1 MLNIVLLEPEK
12 PSNTGNIGRTCV
24 LTNSRLHLVRPF
36 SFRLDD
42 KLLKRSGMDYWD
54 KVDLVIHDDMDEFL
68 EYIKGNDRV
77 FYVETFATNYYHELE
92 YQDGDFFVFGKVS
105 SGIDK
110 DLVDKH
116 KNHSIKIPMNMG
128 IDRSLNLANSCN
140 IVLFEALRQI
150 DFPGLK

>member
-1 MLNIVLLEPEK
+1 MINIVLLEPEK

-54 KVDLVIHDDMDEFL
+54 KVDLVIHDDMNEFL

-77 FYVETFATNYYHELE
+77 FYVETFATKYYHELE
-92 YQDGDFFVFGKVS
+92 YQDGDFFVFGKES

-110 DLVDKH
+110 DLVAKH
-116 KNHSIKIPMNMG
+116 NDHSIKIPMNME
-128 IDRSLNLANSCN
+128 IDRSLNLANSCT

>member
-1 MLNIVLLEPEK
+1 MINIVLLEPEK

-68 EYIKGNDRV
+68 DYIKGNERV
-77 FYVETFATNYYHELE
+77 FYVETFATNYYHEVE
-92 YQDGDFFVFGKVS
+92 YQDGDFLVFGKES

-110 DLVDKH
+110 DLVNEH
-116 KNHSIKIPMNMG
+116 KDNSIKIPMNME

>member
-1 MLNIVLLEPEK
+1 MINIVLLEPEK

-54 KVDLVIHDDMDEFL
+54 KVDLVIHDDMNGFL

-92 YQDGDFFVFGKVS
+92 YQDGDFFVFGKES

-110 DLVDKH
+110 DLVAKH
-116 KNHSIKIPMNMG
+116 NDHSIKIPMNME

>member
-24 LTNSRLHLVRPF
+24 LTNTRLHLVRPF

-54 KVDLVIHDDMDEFL
+54 KVDLVIHDDMNEFL

-77 FYVETFATNYYHELE
+77 FYVETFATKYYHELE
-92 YQDGDFFVFGKVS
+92 YQDGDFFVFGKES

-110 DLVDKH
+110 DLVAKH
-116 KNHSIKIPMNMG
+116 NDHSIKIPMNME

>member
-92 YQDGDFFVFGKVS
+92 YQDGDFFVFGKES

-110 DLVDKH
+110 DLVEKH
-116 KNHSIKIPMNMG
+116 KDHSIKIPMNMA

>member
-1 MLNIVLLEPEK
+1 MINIVLLEPEK

-54 KVDLVIHDDMDEFL
+54 KVDLVIHDDMNEFL
-68 EYIKGNDRV
+68 EYIQGNDRV

-92 YQDGDFFVFGKVS
+92 YQDGDFFVFGKES

-110 DLVDKH
+110 DLVAKH
-116 KNHSIKIPMNMG
+116 NDHSIKIPMNME

-140 IVLFEALRQI
+140 IVLFEALRQV

>member
-24 LTNSRLHLVRPF
+24 LTNSILHLVRPF

-92 YQDGDFFVFGKVS
+92 YQDGDFFVFGKES

-116 KNHSIKIPMNMG
+116 KDHSIKIPMNMG

>member
-92 YQDGDFFVFGKVS
+92 YQDGDFFVFGKES

-110 DLVDKH
+110 DLVEKH
-116 KNHSIKIPMNMG
+116 KDHSIKIPMNMT

>member
-1 MLNIVLLEPEK
+1 M
-12 PSNTGNIGRTCV
+12 
-24 LTNSRLHLVRPF
+24 
-36 SFRLDD
+36 
-42 KLLKRSGMDYWD
+42 
-54 KVDLVIHDDMDEFL
+54 
-68 EYIKGNDRV
+68 
-77 FYVETFATNYYHELE
+77 
-92 YQDGDFFVFGKVS
+92 FGKES

-116 KNHSIKIPMNMG
+116 KDHSIKIPMNMT

>member
-24 LTNSRLHLVRPF
+24 LTNTRLHLVRPF

-54 KVDLVIHDDMDEFL
+54 KVDLVIHDDIDEFL

-77 FYVETFATNYYHELE
+77 FYVETFATHYYHEVA
-92 YQDGDFFVFGKVS
+92 YKDGDYLVFGKES

-110 DLVDKH
+110 DLVNKH
-116 KNHSIKIPMNMG
+116 KEHSIKIPMNME

-150 DFPGLK
+150 NFPGLK

>member
-68 EYIKGNDRV
+68 DYIKGNERV
-77 FYVETFATNYYHELE
+77 FYVETFATNYYHEVE
-92 YQDGDFFVFGKVS
+92 YQDGDFLVFGKES

-110 DLVDKH
+110 DLVNEH
-116 KNHSIKIPMNMG
+116 KDNSIKIPMNME

>member
-1 MLNIVLLEPEK
+1 MINIVLLEPEK

-54 KVDLVIHDDMDEFL
+54 KVDLVIHDDMNEFL

-92 YQDGDFFVFGKVS
+92 YQDGDFFVFGKES

-110 DLVDKH
+110 DLVTKH
-116 KNHSIKIPMNMG
+116 NDHSIKIPMNME

>member
-1 MLNIVLLEPEK
+1 MINIVLLEPEK

-54 KVDLVIHDDMDEFL
+54 KVDLVIHDDMNEFL

-92 YQDGDFFVFGKVS
+92 YQDGDFFVFGKES

-116 KNHSIKIPMNMG
+116 KDHSIKIPMNMT

>member
-42 KLLKRSGMDYWD
+42 KLLKRAGMDYWD

-92 YQDGDFFVFGKVS
+92 YQDGDFFVFGKES

-116 KNHSIKIPMNMG
+116 KDHSIKIPMNMT

>member
-92 YQDGDFFVFGKVS
+92 YQDGDFFVFGKES

-116 KNHSIKIPMNMG
+116 KDHSIKIPMNMT

>member
-77 FYVETFATNYYHELE
+77 FYVETFATNYYHDLE
-92 YQDGDFFVFGKVS
+92 YQDGDFFVFGKES

-110 DLVDKH
+110 DLVTNH
-116 KNHSIKIPMNMG
+116 KDHSIKIPMNME

>member
-1 MLNIVLLEPEK
+1 MINIVLLEPEK

-92 YQDGDFFVFGKVS
+92 YQDGDFFVFGKES

-116 KNHSIKIPMNMG
+116 KDHSIKIPMNMT

>member
-1 MLNIVLLEPEK
+1 MINIVLLEPEK

-42 KLLKRSGMDYWD
+42 NLLKRSGMDYWD
-54 KVDLVIHDDMDEFL
+54 KVDLVIHDDMNEFL

-77 FYVETFATNYYHELE
+77 FYVETFATKYYHELE
-92 YQDGDFFVFGKVS
+92 YQDGDFFVFGKES

-110 DLVDKH
+110 DLVAKH
-116 KNHSIKIPMNMG
+116 NDHSIKIPMNME